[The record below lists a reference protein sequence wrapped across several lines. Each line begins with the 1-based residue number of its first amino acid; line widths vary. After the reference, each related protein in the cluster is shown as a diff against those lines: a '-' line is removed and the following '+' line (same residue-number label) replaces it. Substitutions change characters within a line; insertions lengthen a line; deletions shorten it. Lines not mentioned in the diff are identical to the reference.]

1 MAMKSLNLLPEL
13 QKLPSSESDQRKS
26 FQDTV
31 TDLRS
36 MDRELY
42 AAEAAAAVSFAMW
55 GIFDTINVDDTL
67 AEAHAA
73 VFPNYEG
80 SLHEHWQELLQQ
92 GEESSDEFINTFKG
106 KVAELDFAE
115 ELEAQGYTNIEI
127 PPDPTQHIR
136 AISPA
141 GQEELFQVETGLAD
155 HAGDIDIIVELPVRY
170 AVSTEI
176 RNRIAERNP
185 ELIDRMIDIGLDRA
199 REEKIKATLSTIGTE
214 GAEQNPEFIKLNQAY
229 QMQYP
234 GEYAQYSLAEK
245 WQQISEGGNESMTGF
260 ISGLKG
266 KYAEINTKDMLE
278 EVHGFTN
285 VNIAPNPTQG
295 VFDITANAPDGE
307 FLRIQVKTGSASYA
321 PAVTQKMQDG
331 QEVLFQVKT
340 GDASYDSDVI
350 QTMQNTPDLPIYMSD
365 TNIYE
370 LNTEIYDKIAEQS
383 PELIDQTPDIGAN
396 YELVNGINDGLETLS
411 ANQGFDLPDSVGEI
425 VPYAAAIIMGARL
438 IYNVIKTEKEF
449 STVDRTTKNK
459 MQVVQ
464 ALTTMSR
471 FGISTVLST
480 AGGFGGAAAGSFVP
494 GIGNL
499 AGGVGGSLIGA
510 GIGMYLNKH
519 LQPDML
525 NLALDITGLTR
536 DDLFY
541 YKNKPHIDSV
551 ALSFRQNADMLIAAS

>member
-26 FQDTV
+26 FQDTI

-42 AAEAAAAVSFAMW
+42 AAEAVAAVSFAMW

-92 GEESSDEFINTFKG
+92 GEESSDEFINTFKD

-127 PPDPTQHIR
+127 PSDPIQHIR

-155 HAGDIDIIVELPVRY
+155 HAGNIDIIIEQIVRY
-170 AVSTEI
+170 PIRRYPVSTEI
-176 RNRIAERNP
+176 HNRIAERNP
-185 ELIDRMIDIGLDRA
+185 ELIGKMIDIGPDRA
-199 REEKIKATLSTIGTE
+199 LVQRIKDGLETPGIDDKLARAHKMAFGNYE
-214 GAEQNPEFIKLNQAY
+214 G
-229 QMQYP
+229 
-234 GEYAQYSLAEK
+234 SLHEH
-245 WQQISEGGNESMTGF
+245 WQEILQRGGKAPDGF
-260 ISGLKG
+260 INTLKG
-266 KYAEINTKDMLE
+266 KLAEINSE
-278 EVHGFTN
+278 EVLEAKGYTN
-285 VNIAPNPTQG
+285 VTIFLNPTQPSWDG
-295 VFDITANAPDGE
+295 SAISPDGQE
-307 FLRIQVKTGSASYA
+307 VLLQVKTGGASYA
-321 PAVTQKMQDG
+321 PAVTQ
-331 QEVLFQVKT
+331 
-340 GDASYDSDVI
+340 
-350 QTMQNTPDLPIYMSD
+350 TMQNPPTYMPD

-370 LNTEIYDKIAEQS
+370 LNTEIYDRIAEQS
-383 PELIDQTPDIGAN
+383 PELIDQIPDIGAN

-425 VPYAAAIIMGARL
+425 VPYVGAIIIGTRL
-438 IYNVIKTEKEF
+438 IYDAIKTEKEF
-449 STVDRTTKNK
+449 STADRTTKNK

-480 AGGFGGAAAGSFVP
+480 AGGFGGAAAGSFIPRV
-494 GIGNL
+494 GNL
-499 AGGVGGSLIGA
+499 AGGIGGTLIGA
-510 GIGMYLNKH
+510 GMGMYLNKH
-519 LQPDML
+519 LQPHML
-525 NLALDITGLTR
+525 NLALDITGLTH

-541 YKNKPHIDSV
+541 YKNKPHIDNV
-551 ALSFRQNADMLIAAS
+551 ALSFRQNAGLLTAAS

>member
-55 GIFDTINVDDTL
+55 RIFDTINVDDKL
-67 AEAHAA
+67 IQAHKMA
-73 VFPNYEG
+73 FKNYEG
-80 SLHEHWQELLQQ
+80 SLYEHWQEMLQR
-92 GEESSDEFINTFKG
+92 GGDSFDRFLNPLKG
-106 KVAELDFAE
+106 KVAE
-115 ELEAQGYTNIEI
+115 
-127 PPDPTQHIR
+127 
-136 AISPA
+136 
-141 GQEELFQVETGLAD
+141 
-155 HAGDIDIIVELPVRY
+155 
-170 AVSTEI
+170 
-176 RNRIAERNP
+176 
-185 ELIDRMIDIGLDRA
+185 
-199 REEKIKATLSTIGTE
+199 
-214 GAEQNPEFIKLNQAY
+214 
-229 QMQYP
+229 
-234 GEYAQYSLAEK
+234 
-245 WQQISEGGNESMTGF
+245 
-260 ISGLKG
+260 
-266 KYAEINTKDMLE
+266 INAKDMLE
-278 EVHGFTN
+278 DRGFTN
-285 VNIAPNPTQG
+285 VQIAEDPTQRGWDITGNAPN
-295 VFDITANAPDGE
+295 GE
-307 FLRIQVKTGSASYA
+307 LINWQVKTGGTNYA
-321 PAVTQKMQDG
+321 
-331 QEVLFQVKT
+331 
-340 GDASYDSDVI
+340 SDVESK
-350 QTMQNTPDLPIYMSD
+350 MLENPDLPFLVS
-365 TNIYE
+365 TE
-370 LNTEIYDKIAEQS
+370 LYDKIAERS
-383 PELIDQTPDIGAN
+383 PELIDQMTYIGYD

-411 ANQGFDLPDSVGEI
+411 ANQGLDLPDSVGEI

-519 LQPDML
+519 LQPHML
-525 NLALDITGLTR
+525 NLALDITGLTH

-541 YKNKPHIDSV
+541 YKNKPHIDNV
-551 ALSFRQNADMLIAAS
+551 ALSFRQNAGLLTAAS

>member
-26 FQDTV
+26 FQDTI

-36 MDRELY
+36 MDRGLY

-80 SLHEHWQELLQQ
+80 SLHQHWQELLQQ
-92 GEESSDEFINTFKG
+92 GGESSDEFINTFKG

-127 PPDPTQHIR
+127 PPDPTKHIR

-155 HAGDIDIIVELPVRY
+155 HAGNIDIIFEQPVRY
-170 AVSTEI
+170 PVSTEI
-176 RNRIAERNP
+176 YNRIAERKP
-185 ELIDRMIDIGLDRA
+185 ELIDKMIDIGPDHAL
-199 REEKIKATLSTIGTE
+199 EEKIKATLSTIGTE

-229 QMQYP
+229 EWAYP
-234 GEYAQYSLAEK
+234 RQAEQYSLQEK
-245 WQQISEGGNESMTGF
+245 WQDMLQEGEKSSQGF
-260 ISGLKG
+260 INGLKG
-266 KYAEINTKDMLE
+266 KVAEFNAKENIE
-278 EVHGFTN
+278 AQGYTN
-285 VNIAPNPTQG
+285 VEIAANPTQPSWDG
-295 VFDITANAPDGE
+295 SAISPDGQE
-307 FLRIQVKTGSASYA
+307 VMLQVKTGGASYA
-321 PAVTQKMQDG
+321 PAVTQTMQDPP
-331 QEVLFQVKT
+331 T
-340 GDASYDSDVI
+340 
-350 QTMQNTPDLPIYMSD
+350 YMPD

-370 LNTEIYDKIAEQS
+370 LNTEIYDRIAEQS
-383 PELIDQTPDIGAN
+383 PEFIDQIPDIGAN

-425 VPYAAAIIMGARL
+425 VPYVGAIIIGTRL
-438 IYNVIKTEKEF
+438 IYNAIKTEKEF
-449 STVDRTTKNK
+449 STADRTTKNK

-480 AGGFGGAAAGSFVP
+480 VGGFGGGAAGTAIP
-494 GIGNL
+494 GVGNL
-499 AGGVGGSLIGA
+499 AGSIGGSLIGA
-510 GIGMYLNKH
+510 GIGMYLNKY
-519 LQPDML
+519 LQPHML
-525 NLALDITGLTR
+525 NLALDITGLTH

-551 ALSFRQNADMLIAAS
+551 ALSFRQNTDMLIATS